1 MKLKRQKLFSAL
13 DPEIIKQFLGRLSG
27 FVHKAKSLHWAA
39 DGKDIHEY
47 LDEIWEET
55 YKFQD
60 TVAEGWM
67 GINGKLDSSI
77 PFLMPSD
84 SNTPAGFIHE
94 LEFQVI
100 DYYRALPDDPKFSG
114 LKGEFES
121 FIQTIEKYKYLFGL
135 TEN

>member
-1 MKLKRQKLFSAL
+1 MKLKRQKLFS
-13 DPEIIKQFLGRLSG
+13 DIDSDIVKQFLGRLSG

-39 DGKDIHEY
+39 EGKDIHEY

-67 GINGKLDSSI
+67 GINGQLDSDI
-77 PFLMPSD
+77 PFLMPE
-84 SNTPAGFIHE
+84 SNTPPEFIQE
-94 LEFQVI
+94 LEEKVL
-100 DYYRALPDDPKFSG
+100 DYYKLFDDEPKYQG

>member
-1 MKLKRQKLFSAL
+1 MILERLKLFS
-13 DPEIIKQFLGRLSG
+13 DIDSDIVKQFLGRLSG

-39 DGKDIHEY
+39 QGKDIHEY
-47 LDEIWEET
+47 LDDIWEET

-67 GINGKLDSSI
+67 GINGQLDSDI
-77 PFLMPSD
+77 PFLMPE
-84 SNTPAGFIHE
+84 SNTPAEFIQE
-94 LEFQVI
+94 LEEKVL
-100 DYYRALPDDPKFSG
+100 DCYKLLDDEPKYQG

-135 TEN
+135 TED

>member
-47 LDEIWEET
+47 LDEIWEAT

-60 TVAEGWM
+60 TVAEGYM
-67 GINGKLDSSI
+67 GIDGKLDSDI

-84 SNTPAGFIHE
+84 SNSPDGFIHE
-94 LEFQVI
+94 LEFQVT
-100 DYYRALPDDPKFSG
+100 DYYRTLPDDPKFSG
-114 LKGEFES
+114 LRGEFES
-121 FIQTIEKYKYLFGL
+121 FIQTIEKYKYLFSL
-135 TEN
+135 CE